1 MIAREI
7 ERDVLNVANQY
18 PVVLITGARQ
28 AGKTTLAQKCFPHL
42 KYVNLEDPGQR
53 NAASYDPVGF
63 INSLQDGAVIDEIQ
77 KVPSL
82 LSSIQVAVDKI
93 RKPGQFIITGSNQFS
108 LLESVT
114 QSLAGRAGIIKLLPL
129 TIAETTLFG
138 CNYNVNEFILN
149 GFYPGIYNHKTES
162 YKTYRNYYET
172 YIERDLRQIINLKE
186 LKKFQLFVR
195 LCAGRIGQLFNATSL
210 SNEVGVSVPTIQN
223 WVSVLETSFIVFFLQ
238 PWYSNINKR
247 LIKSPKLYF
256 FDVGLANYLLGN
268 ENIRHIET
276 HPLRGLLFENIVVIE
291 LLKHRFNSG
300 MDNNLFFY
308 RDNHQNEV
316 DILVRHGNLFDAY
329 EIKASETFHA
339 DFLKGLNYI
348 TSLIP
353 DQIKTKN
360 LVYAGSDEFQL
371 LETRITNFCNVSN
384 DG

>member
-7 ERDVLNVANQY
+7 ENEVLNIANQY

-28 AGKTTLAQKCFPHL
+28 TGKTTLTQKCFPQL

-53 NAASYDPVGF
+53 NAASSDPVGF
-63 INSLQDGAVIDEIQ
+63 INSLKDGAIIDEIQ

-108 LLESVT
+108 LLESVA

-129 TIAETTLFG
+129 TIAETKLFG
-138 CNYNVNEFILN
+138 CNYGVNEFILN
-149 GFYPGIYNHKTES
+149 GFYPGVYNNKTEP
-162 YKTYRNYYET
+162 YKAYRNYYET

-195 LCAGRIGQLFNATSL
+195 LCAGRIGQLFNASNL
-210 SNEVGVSVPTIQN
+210 SNEVGVSIPSIQN
-223 WVSVLETSFIVFFLQ
+223 WISVLETSFIVFFLH

-247 LIKSPKLYF
+247 LVKSPKLYF
-256 FDVGLANYLLGN
+256 LDVGLASYLLGN
-268 ENIRHIET
+268 ENTRHIET
-276 HPLRGLLFENIVVIE
+276 HPLRGSLFENLVVIE
-291 LLKHRFNSG
+291 LLKHRFNCG

-348 TSLIP
+348 SSLIP
-353 DQIKTKN
+353 NQIKTKN
-360 LVYAGSDEFQL
+360 LVYAGSNEFEIQKT
-371 LETRITNFCNVSN
+371 EIVNFCNVRN
-384 DG
+384 